1 MAELSRP
8 DVEPPTGPAP
18 DDLVIEDIVV
28 GDGPEA
34 TDGSLVSAH
43 YVGVTHEGGEQF
55 DASWDR
61 GDPLEFRLGVGMVIQ
76 GWDEGIAGMKVGGRR
91 RLDDPRAQGLRRAR
105 RGRRHQA
112 RRDPGLR
119 RRPRRRAGDWG
130 ILRATGRF
138 EPSGA
143 RRVPRR
149 LDAAAQR
156 EPGRQ
161 LAAVRS
167 GGPRTMSFMQVE
179 VWSDVVCPWCY
190 IGKRRL
196 ESALEQF
203 PHRDQVEV
211 VWRSFQLDP
220 SVPEGTT
227 HPTLPALA
235 AKYGRSEEEMRG
247 MQAHVEQVAAGEGL
261 EYHLADGVSGNT
273 LLAHE
278 LLHLAAEHGKRNELK
293 ERLLHA
299 YFEEG
304 RPVFDVESLVPFAV
318 EVGLDEAEVRE
329 ALADR
334 RYLAAVRED
343 GATAQALG
351 ATGVPF
357 FVVDRKYGAAGAQ
370 PAELLLQIL
379 ERAWADA
386 HPLVTVP
393 AAEGCDDGTC
403 AV

>member
-1 MAELSRP
+1 
-8 DVEPPTGPAP
+8 
-18 DDLVIEDIVV
+18 
-28 GDGPEA
+28 
-34 TDGSLVSAH
+34 
-43 YVGVTHEGGEQF
+43 
-55 DASWDR
+55 
-61 GDPLEFRLGVGMVIQ
+61 
-76 GWDEGIAGMKVGGRR
+76 
-91 RLDDPRAQGLRRAR
+91 
-105 RGRRHQA
+105 
-112 RRDPGLR
+112 
-119 RRPRRRAGDWG
+119 
-130 ILRATGRF
+130 
-138 EPSGA
+138 
-143 RRVPRR
+143 
-149 LDAAAQR
+149 
-156 EPGRQ
+156 
-161 LAAVRS
+161 
-167 GGPRTMSFMQVE
+167 MQVE

-220 SVPEGTT
+220 SVPEGET

-235 AKYGRSEEEMRG
+235 AKYGRPVEEMRG
-247 MQAHVEQVAAGEGL
+247 MMAHVEQVAAGEGL
-261 EYHLADGVSGNT
+261 EYHLADATSGNT

-293 ERLLHA
+293 ELLLHA
-299 YFEEG
+299 YFEQG
-304 RPVFDVESLVPFAV
+304 RSVFDVDSLVPFAV
-318 EVGLDEAEVRE
+318 EVGLDEAEVRA

-379 ERAWADA
+379 ERAWTEAN
-386 HPLVTVP
+386 PLITVP
-393 AAEGCDDGTC
+393 AADGCTDDSC

>member
-1 MAELSRP
+1 
-8 DVEPPTGPAP
+8 
-18 DDLVIEDIVV
+18 
-28 GDGPEA
+28 
-34 TDGSLVSAH
+34 
-43 YVGVTHEGGEQF
+43 
-55 DASWDR
+55 
-61 GDPLEFRLGVGMVIQ
+61 
-76 GWDEGIAGMKVGGRR
+76 
-91 RLDDPRAQGLRRAR
+91 
-105 RGRRHQA
+105 
-112 RRDPGLR
+112 
-119 RRPRRRAGDWG
+119 
-130 ILRATGRF
+130 
-138 EPSGA
+138 
-143 RRVPRR
+143 
-149 LDAAAQR
+149 
-156 EPGRQ
+156 
-161 LAAVRS
+161 
-167 GGPRTMSFMQVE
+167 MQVE

-211 VWRSFQLDP
+211 IWRSFQLDP
-220 SVPEGTT
+220 SVPEGET

-235 AKYGRSEEEMRG
+235 AKYGRSVDEMRP
-247 MQAHVEQVAAGEGL
+247 MMAHVESVAAEEGL

-278 LLHLAAEHGKRNELK
+278 LLHLAAEHGLRNQLK

-304 RPVFDVESLVPFAV
+304 RPVFDVESLLPLAI
-318 EVGLDEAEVRE
+318 EIGLDEAEVRE

-334 RYLAAVRED
+334 RYLTAVREE

-379 ERAWADA
+379 EKAWAEA
-386 HPLVTVP
+386 HPLITVP
-393 AAEGCDDGTC
+393 AAEGCTDDTC